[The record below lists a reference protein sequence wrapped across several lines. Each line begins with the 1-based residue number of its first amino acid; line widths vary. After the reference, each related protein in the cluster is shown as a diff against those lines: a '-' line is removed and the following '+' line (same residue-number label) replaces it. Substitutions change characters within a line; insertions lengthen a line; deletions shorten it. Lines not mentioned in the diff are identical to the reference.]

1 MTEAASQNFKF
12 LHAADIHLDS
22 PMRGLSN
29 YENAPVEAMRGATR
43 AALSNLVDLAIAEAC
58 AFVLIAGD
66 LFDGNQRDI
75 GTAHF
80 FARQMA
86 RLGENG
92 INVYVVFGNHDAET
106 PLKAMPW
113 PENVK
118 LLSNRR
124 AESVSVPELNVTIHG
139 RSFARRDEDRN
150 LAETYPIA
158 VPDSFNIGILHTALT
173 GHAAHELYAPCS
185 LDDLKGK
192 GYDYW
197 ALGHVHD
204 FSQRHADPPIIYAG
218 NLQGRSVRETGPK
231 GAVLVNVEAG
241 AVRVQPRI
249 LDAARWADVGIALTA
264 TPSRDGLL
272 GLVRQNLVNV
282 ADEADDRVAAVRLTL
297 RGRTPLHAEI
307 SRHERTLVEDIH
319 VLASGLGRDVW
330 LEKIRFRTEATLTS
344 TEIAA
349 RDDAVGDLAA
359 RLAGAGQD
367 GDLMALIADDVKA
380 LLNKLPAGGNGL
392 DSALLQA
399 ALAQDFA
406 QLVADASADLVAQL
420 AEGD

>member
-1 MTEAASQNFKF
+1 MTEAASQTFKF

-22 PMRGLSN
+22 PMRGLSS
-29 YENAPVEAMRGATR
+29 YENAPVAAMRGATR
-43 AALSNLVDLAIAEAC
+43 AALVNLVELAIEEAC

-66 LFDGNQRDI
+66 LFDGSQRDVS
-75 GTAHF
+75 TALF
-80 FARQMA
+80 LAKEMG
-86 RLGENG
+86 RLGQHG

-124 AESVSVPELNVTIHG
+124 AESASVPDLNVTIHG

-150 LAETYPIA
+150 LAESYPMA
-158 VPDSFNIGILHTALT
+158 VPDSFNIGILHTALS

-185 LDDLKGK
+185 LDDLRGK

-204 FSQRHADPPIIYAG
+204 FSQRSEDPPIIYAG

-231 GAVLVNVEAG
+231 GAVLVSVADGAAKVEH
-241 AVRVQPRI
+241 RV
-249 LDAARWADVGIALTA
+249 LDAARWADVGIDLTA
-264 TPSRDGLL
+264 TANRDGLMD
-272 GLVRQNLVNV
+272 LVRQHLIDA
-282 ADEADDRVAAVRLTL
+282 ADEADGRVAAVRLTL

-307 SRHERTLVEDIH
+307 SRQERTLVEDIH
-319 VLASGLGRDVW
+319 VLASGLGRDLW
-330 LEKIRFRTEATLTS
+330 LEKIRFRTEAMS
-344 TEIAA
+344 TAAEIAA

-367 GDLMALIADDVKA
+367 DELMALIADDAKA
-380 LLNKLPAGGNGL
+380 LLNKLPTGGNGL

-399 ALAQDFA
+399 ALAQDFD
-406 QLVADASADLVAQL
+406 QLVADAGADLVAQL